1 MTEAPAP
8 APITK
13 LQEALR
19 NADRHKPVENQI
31 AMQRQL
37 DRDRITVSH
46 SNRQRQDL
54 ELQREELER
63 TRAALM
69 DRHTRIGA
77 EIHDIDRAMRAID
90 AGINMLMVDA

>member
-1 MTEAPAP
+1 MTETATPP
-8 APITK
+8 PISK

-19 NADRHKPVENQI
+19 AADRAKPVETQR

-37 DRDRITVSH
+37 DRERIAVSH
-46 SNRQRQDL
+46 SNRQREDL

-63 TRAALM
+63 TRAALV
-69 DRHTRIGA
+69 DRHNRIGA

-90 AGINMLMVDA
+90 AGINTLMVDA

>member
-1 MTEAPAP
+1 MTETAATPS
-8 APITK
+8 ITK

-19 NADRHKPVENQI
+19 KADQPKPVETHR

-37 DRDRITVSH
+37 DRDRIAVSH
-46 SNRQRQDL
+46 SNRQREDL

-63 TRAALM
+63 TRAALV
-69 DRHTRIGA
+69 DRHNRIGA

-90 AGINMLMVDA
+90 AGISTLMVDA